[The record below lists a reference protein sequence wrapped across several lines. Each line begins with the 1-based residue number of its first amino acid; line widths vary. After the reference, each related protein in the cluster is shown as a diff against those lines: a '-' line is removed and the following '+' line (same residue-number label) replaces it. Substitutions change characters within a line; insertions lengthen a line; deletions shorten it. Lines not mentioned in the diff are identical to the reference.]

1 MDSMFTYIFLG
12 ISMAATIGPV
22 KTVLLNTGLKN
33 GFFHAWFFSLGAITT
48 DIIYMFIVYFGIGQ
62 FINSIWLKTILW
74 SFGCFVLLYTGIE
87 SLLSLHKIEMDSKT
101 GKRTRLRQSIM
112 TGFFMSFLN
121 PLTIL
126 FWLGIY
132 GSILAKTAGISTGYE
147 IILVSIAILIG
158 IIFVD
163 FIYAFLSSVAR
174 KLLSTKLLKTVSFIS
189 ALLMIGFGIY
199 FGKQAYQVLFQ

>member
-1 MDSMFTYIFLG
+1 
-12 ISMAATIGPV
+12 
-22 KTVLLNTGLKN
+22 
-33 GFFHAWFFSLGAITT
+33 
-48 DIIYMFIVYFGIGQ
+48 
-62 FINSIWLKTILW
+62 
-74 SFGCFVLLYTGIE
+74 
-87 SLLSLHKIEMDSKT
+87 
-101 GKRTRLRQSIM
+101 M

-147 IILVSIAILIG
+147 IILVSIAILMG

-174 KLLSTKLLKTVSFIS
+174 KLLSIQLLKTVSFIS

-199 FGKQAYQVLFQ
+199 FGMQAYQVLFQ